1 MPGGSSAVFEPTKLL
16 HRDMPGPSNK
26 RIKVEGDLKTLS
38 IVDHAISLH
47 EDKWLIIRPADE
59 VAFKVQE
66 FQKSIPGYQ
75 HSDLEV
81 CQPHEYLAVDSD
93 RSAHCKI
100 AQDQLELMLKRWD
113 LSSEAN
119 WNQVGH
125 HAALAL
131 LALCKG
137 KWFDVAEARAALR
150 RWKVCGEDIE
160 LIFESQSQVFQRK
173 VGLADAWD
181 LRRQG
186 IALVLPFARIPLPT
200 TWYKEIT

>member
-1 MPGGSSAVFEPTKLL
+1 MPGGPSTVCEPTTLL
-16 HRDMPGPSNK
+16 HRDMPRPSNR
-26 RIKVEGDLKTLS
+26 RIKVEGEFKTLS
-38 IVDHAISLH
+38 IIDHAISLY
-47 EDKWLIIRPADE
+47 EDKWLIIRPADT
-59 VAFKVQE
+59 VAFRIQD

-75 HSDLEV
+75 HSDLGV
-81 CQPHEYLAVDSD
+81 CQPHEYLAVDSN

-137 KWFDVAEARAALR
+137 KWFDVGKTRAALR
-150 RWKVCGEDIE
+150 RWR
-160 LIFESQSQVFQRK
+160 SQVCERK
-173 VGLADAWD
+173 VRFADAWD

-200 TWYKEIT
+200 TWYKATT